1 MPKKQDFSKI
11 LGRLLSTRATCEE
24 CEQLLAAGF
33 KLKAPTKRAVVMA
46 ALYKKAAA
54 GDLSAIKELRSI
66 AGETGERSTQ
76 GTAVV
81 IIDNLKNNDC

>member
-54 GDLSAIKELRSI
+54 GDLSAIKELLLRLSPDDNRD
-66 AGETGERSTQ
+66 GKG
-76 GTAVV
+76 VV
-81 IIDNLKNNDC
+81 FIDDIKNTDK